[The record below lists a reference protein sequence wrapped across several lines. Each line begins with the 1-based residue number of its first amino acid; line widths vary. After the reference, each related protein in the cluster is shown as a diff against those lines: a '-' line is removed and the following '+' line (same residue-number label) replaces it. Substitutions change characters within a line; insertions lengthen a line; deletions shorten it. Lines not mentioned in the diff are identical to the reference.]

1 MVGCRSA
8 EPDFLTRAREDSLA
22 KTATRKNI
30 KPKPKAVKPTP
41 SAMSAKLKALPR
53 GAFVNK
59 RSPEV
64 ENKILEVLAD
74 GWSIA
79 KAAEK
84 AGVSRWTACEWSRL
98 AKIERAE
105 LDPKDADYGEKYA
118 SNFHTRWEQAM
129 EAGVDKYEDE
139 AGRRATGY
147 DEPVFGKDGIV
158 GHRTLYSDPLMMMI
172 MKGKRPERYGVD
184 RKEISGPNGT
194 PIPVSVEI
202 EFVAPQKVG
211 KK

>member
-1 MVGCRSA
+1 M
-8 EPDFLTRAREDSLA
+8 A
-22 KTATRKNI
+22 KTATRKAPKASS
-30 KPKPKAVKPTP
+30 KPKRPVRDEQKFAP
-41 SAMSAKLKALPR
+41 
-53 GAFVNK
+53 K

-64 ENKILEVLAD
+64 EKKLLEVLAD
-74 GWSIA
+74 GWSIS

-84 AGVSRWTACEWSRL
+84 AGISRWTANEWKLQGKAERDAL
-98 AKIERAE
+98 DTEAPDYKAKYEA
-105 LDPKDADYGEKYA
+105 
-118 SNFHTRWEQAM
+118 NFFTRWEDAM

-158 GHRTLYSDPLMMMI
+158 GYRTLYSDPLMMMI
-172 MKGKRPERYGVD
+172 MKGKRPDRYGVD

-202 EFVAPQKVG
+202 EFVAPQKKAG